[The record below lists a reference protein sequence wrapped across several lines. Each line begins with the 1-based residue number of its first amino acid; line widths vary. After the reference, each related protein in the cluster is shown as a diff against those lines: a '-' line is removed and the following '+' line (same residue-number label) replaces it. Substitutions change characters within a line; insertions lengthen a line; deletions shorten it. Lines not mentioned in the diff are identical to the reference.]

1 MRRRIAYCAE
11 MKRDDS
17 AFDCYAASV
26 RMLMGVVL
34 SSKTEKHTSIR
45 QISSAAKMDGGYDD
59 AAD

>member
-11 MKRDDS
+11 MKQDDS
-17 AFDCYAASV
+17 AFGCYAASV

-45 QISSAAKMDGGYDD
+45 QISSTEKMDGGDDD
-59 AAD
+59 AID